1 MFFYFLFKQISEDSP
16 TFSPRDRKGSV
27 LRAAS
32 AMAGGIEHKEDITYI
47 PYIAWSNV
55 PNTKELIIKKEQRR
69 QRYGYAI
76 DFPDYRV
83 PFKEHFMKTSED
95 MGGVS
100 DATDD

>member
-1 MFFYFLFKQISEDSP
+1 MSEDSP

-47 PYIAWSNV
+47 PYVAWSNV

-69 QRYGYAI
+69 QRFGDGI
-76 DFPDYRV
+76 DFKDFKM
-83 PFKEHFMKTSED
+83 PFKDHFMKKSELL
-95 MGGVS
+95 GGVS
-100 DATDD
+100 SGDED